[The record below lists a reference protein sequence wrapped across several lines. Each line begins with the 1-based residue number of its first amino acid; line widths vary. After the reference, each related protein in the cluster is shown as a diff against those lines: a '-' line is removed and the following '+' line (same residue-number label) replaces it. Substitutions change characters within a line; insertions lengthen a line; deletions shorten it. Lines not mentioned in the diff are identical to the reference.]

1 MKKYIFIVLWLLNC
15 HYSSSTITYYR
26 PMSKKSIDFG
36 DDVCYYED
44 ISDNSKL
51 MYVKGCPS
59 GKSCQLVGAENSEY
73 RIHTCQAVY
82 SVQKRNVGDN
92 CDPLLYEC
100 NSGYDCTSGK
110 CVITGGTPPID
121 GCTTITKRPS
131 SGEESCVT
139 DSTEIANIGNKCYSQ
154 DSEGTNE
161 INYVHH
167 SYPLKKCK
175 KLEIGSVS
183 GADGRYYIKSK
194 ELVDYHSIQDGDYVD
209 DGEGG
214 SNSFCQSGFSLYFFG
229 NGGQILT
236 SGTTMYKRCV
246 TVLAIYQV
254 TDGYYIKYKIKDG
267 AEHIYDTT
275 KLRDSYKETQNSEC
289 ASLDMTL
296 LEILKYMLEEYKAN
310 GKSNKYK
317 KWLYLYSNKDHYL
330 LYKDQTDV
338 LDYLIQKSGEDYI
351 PEKLLVENETPNNQP
366 TTTTQP
372 ENSSSETQSTDISE
386 SDSSGYLNI
395 QYLIILLFLL
405 FL

>member
-1 MKKYIFIVLWLLNC
+1 MKKYIFIFLWLLNC

-100 NSGYDCTSGK
+100 NSGYDCTNGR
-110 CVITGGTPPID
+110 CVSTDGTSPPSD
-121 GCTTITKRPS
+121 SCTTIKKRLS
-131 SGEESCVT
+131 SGEENCVT
-139 DSTEIANIGNKCYSQ
+139 DSTEIANIGNKCYTQNPDGSN
-154 DSEGTNE
+154 G
-161 INYVHH
+161 INYDHL
-167 SYPLKKCK
+167 SSSLYCK
-175 KLEIGSVS
+175 KIQLGN
-183 GADGRYYIKSK
+183 GATAGTYGIISK
-194 ELVDYHSIQDGDYVD
+194 ELVDYYSIQDGDYVD
-209 DGEGG
+209 DGTMG

-229 NGGQILT
+229 NGGQILST
-236 SGTTMYKRCV
+236 DTTMFKRCV
-246 TVLAIYQV
+246 TVLGIDSV
-254 TDGYYIKYKIKDG
+254 SGGYYIKYKIKDG

-275 KLRDSYKETQNSEC
+275 QLGDTYKTTQNSEC
-289 ASLDMTL
+289 ASLDMTQ

-310 GKSNKYK
+310 GKSNKFK
-317 KWLYLYSNKDHYL
+317 KWRYLYSHKDYYL